1 MSVVL
6 LRGVPGSGKTTAALQ
21 LMNDYPD
28 QFVRVNRDDIRMM
41 MYGEYWF
48 SGDDANTKEKAVTQ
62 VEHSLIKSAIKAGK
76 RPLVDATNLNKQSVK
91 AILRI
96 AGSHGMSVDHIDF
109 EVSQEEA
116 IRRDAGRA
124 KKVGED
130 VIKKFFQKNN
140 IDKVSGKLPAMPEV
154 PSLNDREF
162 VKYSE
167 PDNELALPTCVL
179 VDIDGTIAHMTGR
192 SPYDYS
198 RVSEDAVDE
207 VIERLVGTLHRDG
220 YEIIFFSGRKDS
232 SKEDTKKW
240 LIDNVDPSTNF
251 QLFMRPADDD
261 RPDYVVKYEM
271 FHEHIQG
278 KYHVEFVIDDR
289 LQVCRMWHK
298 LGVKVVRVGDPDA
311 DF

>member
-21 LMNDYPD
+21 LMNDFPS

-48 SGDDANTKEKAVTQ
+48 SGDDANIKEKAVTE
-62 VEHSLIKSAIKAGK
+62 VEHSLIKAAIKAGK

-96 AGSHGMSVDHIDF
+96 AGAHGMSVDHVDF

-116 IRRDAGRA
+116 IKRDAGRA

-140 IDKVSGKLPAMPEV
+140 IDKVTGKLPEMPEV
-154 PSLNDREF
+154 PTLEKIAPVIQDS
-162 VKYSE
+162 S
-167 PDNELALPTCVL
+167 LPTAVI
-179 VDIDGTIAHMTGR
+179 VDVDGTVSRHVSR

-198 RVSEDAVDE
+198 KVLTDE
-207 VIERLVGTLHRDG
+207 PIQFVIDILESLADKH
-220 YEIIFFSGRKDS
+220 EIIFLSGRKDS
-232 SKEDTKKW
+232 CYEDTKVW
-240 LIDNVDPSTNF
+240 LAKHAPF
-251 QLFMRPADDD
+251 WGGKLFMRPDDSNI
-261 RPDYVVKYEM
+261 PDYIVKEKL
-271 FHEHIQG
+271 FNENING
-278 KYHVEFVIDDR
+278 KYNVVGVFDDR
-289 LQVCRMWHK
+289 LQVARLWSK
-298 LGVKVVRVGDPDA
+298 KGLPLLKVGDPDL

>member
-21 LMNDYPD
+21 LMNDFPD

-41 MYGEYWF
+41 MFGEYWF

-62 VEHSLIKSAIKAGK
+62 VEHSLIKTAIKTGK
-76 RPLVDATNLNKQSVK
+76 RPIVDATNLNKQSVK

-96 AGSHGMSVDHIDF
+96 AGSHGMAVDHIDF
-109 EVSQEEA
+109 EISQEEA
-116 IRRDAGRA
+116 IKRDAGRS

-140 IDKVSGKLPAMPEV
+140 IDKVTGKLPPLPEV

-162 VKYSE
+162 VQYVE
-167 PDNELALPTCVL
+167 PDNDLALPTCVL

-192 SPYDYS
+192 SPYDYT
-198 RVSEDAVDE
+198 RVGEDAVDE

-220 YEIIFFSGRKDS
+220 YEVIFFSGRKDS
-232 SKEDTKKW
+232 CKEETQQW
-240 LIDNVDPSTNF
+240 LTDHVDPSTNF
-251 QLFMRPADDD
+251 QLFMRPAGDD

-271 FHEHIQG
+271 FHEHIQS

>member
-6 LRGVPGSGKTTAALQ
+6 LRGVPGSGKSTAALQ
-21 LMNDYPD
+21 LMNDFPD

-41 MYGEYWF
+41 MFGEYHF
-48 SGDDANTKEKAVTQ
+48 TGDDANTKEKAVTH

-91 AILRI
+91 GILRI
-96 AGSHGMSVDHIDF
+96 AGAHGMAVDHIDF

-116 IRRDAGRA
+116 IKRDAGRE

-140 IDKVSGKLPAMPEV
+140 IDKVTGKLPPMPEV

-162 VKYSE
+162 VKYSPHFGE
-167 PDNELALPTCVL
+167 YHDPKAVL
-179 VDIDGTIAHMTGR
+179 VDIDGTIATMNGR

-198 RVSEDAVDE
+198 RVSEDSVVPE
-207 VIERLVGTLHRDG
+207 INSLVSTLFNDG
-220 YEIIFFSGRKDS
+220 YEIIFFSGRKD
-232 SKEDTKKW
+232 ECLQDTWKW
-240 LIDNVDPSTNF
+240 LKDNVDTSVDF
-251 QLFMRPADDD
+251 KLFMRDAGDD

-271 FHEHIQG
+271 FHNHIQG
-278 KYHVEFVIDDR
+278 KYRVEFVIDDR
-289 LQVCRMWHK
+289 LQVARMWHK
-298 LGVKVVRVGDPDA
+298 LGVTVLRVGDPDA

>member
-6 LRGVPGSGKTTAALQ
+6 LRGVPGSGKSTAALQ
-21 LMNDYPD
+21 LMNDFPG

-41 MYGEYWF
+41 MYGEYHF

-76 RPLVDATNLNKQSVK
+76 RPLVDATNLNRQSVK
-91 AILRI
+91 GILRI
-96 AGSHGMSVDHIDF
+96 AGAHGMDVDHIDF

-116 IRRDAGRA
+116 IKRDAGRT

-130 VIKKFFQKNN
+130 VIKKFFQKNK
-140 IDKVSGKLPAMPEV
+140 IDKVTGKLPEMPEV
-154 PSLNDREF
+154 PNLNDREF
-162 VKYSE
+162 VKYSAPE
-167 PDNELALPTCVL
+167 GDAPTCVL
-179 VDIDGTIAHMTGR
+179 VDIDGTIAHMSGR

-198 RVSEDAVDE
+198 RVSEDTVDI
-207 VIERLVGTLHRDG
+207 VVNTLVNTLYDSN
-220 YEIIFFSGRKDS
+220 YEIIFFSGRKD
-232 SKEDTKKW
+232 ECRDDTIQW
-240 LIDNVDPSTNF
+240 LKDNVPPGVEY
-251 QLFMRPADDD
+251 QLFMRNANDD
-261 RPDYVVKYEM
+261 RPDYIVKYEM

-278 KYHVEFVIDDR
+278 NYTVEFVLDDR

-298 LGVKVVRVGDPDA
+298 LGVKVMRVGDPDA

>member
-6 LRGVPGSGKTTAALQ
+6 LRGVPGSGKSTAALQ
-21 LMNDYPD
+21 LMNDFPD

-41 MYGEYWF
+41 MFGEYWF
-48 SGDDANTKEKAVTQ
+48 SGDDANTKEKAVTE
-62 VEHSLIKSAIKAGK
+62 VEHSLIKAAIKSGK
-76 RPLVDATNLNKQSVK
+76 RPLVDATNLNPQSVK
-91 AILRI
+91 SLLRLSG
-96 AGSHGMSVDHIDF
+96 AHGMAVDHIDF

-116 IRRDAGRA
+116 IRRDAGRT

-130 VIKKFFQKNN
+130 VIKKFFQRNK
-140 IDKVSGKLPAMPEV
+140 IDKVTGKLPEIPEV
-154 PSLNDREF
+154 PNLNDREF
-162 VKYSE
+162 VKYSA
-167 PDNELALPTCVL
+167 PDGDAPTCVL

-220 YEIIFFSGRKDS
+220 YEVIFFSGRKDS

-271 FHEHIQG
+271 FHKYIQG
-278 KYHVEFVIDDR
+278 KYRVEFVIDDR

>member
-1 MSVVL
+1 MTSVVL
-6 LRGVPGSGKTTAALQ
+6 LRGVPGSGKTTAALK
-21 LMNDYPD
+21 LMNDFPD

-41 MYGEYWF
+41 MFGEYHF
-48 SGDDANTKEKAVTQ
+48 TGDDANTKEKAVTQ
-62 VEHSLIKSAIKAGK
+62 VEHSLIKTAIKNGK

-96 AGSHGMSVDHIDF
+96 AGSHGLAVDHIDF

-116 IRRDAGRA
+116 IKRDAGRA

-140 IDKVSGKLPAMPEV
+140 IDKVTGKLPEIPEV

-162 VKYSE
+162 VKYVE
-167 PDNELALPTCVL
+167 PEGDEPTCVL

-198 RVSEDAVDE
+198 RVSEDTVDI
-207 VIERLVGTLHRDG
+207 VVNTLVNTLHDAN
-220 YEIIFFSGRKDS
+220 YEIIFFSGRKDECR
-232 SKEDTKKW
+232 EDTIQW
-240 LIDNVDPSTNF
+240 LMDNVPPGVEY
-251 QLFMRPADDD
+251 QLFMRSANDD

-278 KYHVEFVIDDR
+278 KYRVEFVLDDR

-298 LGVKVVRVGDPDA
+298 LGVKVMRVGDPDA

>member
-6 LRGVPGSGKTTAALQ
+6 LRGVPGSGKSTAALQ
-21 LMNDYPD
+21 LMNDFPD

-41 MYGEYWF
+41 MFGEYHF
-48 SGDDANTKEKAVTQ
+48 TGDDASSKEKAVTQ

-91 AILRI
+91 GILRI
-96 AGSHGMSVDHIDF
+96 AGAHGMAVDHIDF

-130 VIKKFFQKNN
+130 VIKKFFQRNK
-140 IDKVSGKLPAMPEV
+140 IDKVTGKLPEIPEV
-154 PSLNDREF
+154 PNLNDREF
-162 VKYSE
+162 IKYSA
-167 PDNELALPTCVL
+167 PDGVAPTCVL

-220 YEIIFFSGRKDS
+220 YEVIFFSGRKDS

-278 KYHVEFVIDDR
+278 KYRVEFVIDDR